1 MYFTRICTIQQIN
14 DNMCMDQSHWLGSF
28 EDFPRAGECML
39 NLFIMSLNCCA
50 LRNKICFAD
59 DVEAQRMI
67 ETFRV
72 LLPSFA
78 PNCCALWGERED

>member
-1 MYFTRICTIQQIN
+1 MYFTRICTIRQIN
-14 DNMCMDQSHWLGSF
+14 DNMCMDQRHWLGSF
-28 EDFPRAGECML
+28 EDFSRAGECIL
-39 NLFIMSLNCCA
+39 NLFIMPSFCCE

-78 PNCCALWGERED
+78 LDCCALRGERED